1 MAFIRCGGG
10 TATLKATTLWTN
22 PSPSSSFAN
31 QTISLSS
38 TGIYDYIQ
46 ITWRWST
53 SDSTEFKSI
62 FAKNQYGGSKRLAIG
77 GAPDTSTTARYR
89 FWTQASSYSEM
100 GWSNSVQH
108 TSSSQTTSGAYVIP
122 TKIEGLKLQTI

>member
-1 MAFIRCGGG
+1 MARMYPSKKKSGF
-10 TATLKATTLWTN
+10 KETTLWTN

-31 QTISLSS
+31 QEISLSS
-38 TGIYDYIQ
+38 TSPYDYIK

-53 SDSTEFKSI
+53 SDSTEFETI
-62 FAKNQYGGSKRLAIG
+62 FPRNEYNGSKRLSIG
-77 GAPDTSTTARYR
+77 GSLDTNTTARYR
-89 FWTQASSYSEM
+89 FWSQASSYTAM

-122 TKIEGLKLQTI
+122 TKITGLNFT

>member
-38 TGIYDYIQ
+38 TSPYDYIK

-53 SDSTEFKSI
+53 SDYTEFETI
-62 FAKNQYGGSKRLAIG
+62 FPRSEYSGGKRLAIG
-77 GAPDTSTTARYR
+77 GALDTSTTARYR
-89 FWTQASSYSEM
+89 FLTQASSYTEM
-100 GWSNSVQH
+100 G
-108 TSSSQTTSGAYVIP
+108 
-122 TKIEGLKLQTI
+122 